1 MSTIAHVIR
10 RFQAEEILSDGT
22 PEGVSHALV
31 LKVHGEIR
39 QQVAIILRET
49 LIELIDRGAL
59 ELYLD
64 VSDMQHIDSS
74 GVSAIVHITQK
85 MKKTGGQMVIVG
97 ATAWI
102 QKVFGVVK
110 IDRIVDVVEAVPE
123 LLKTQRSM
131 RTLISKTQSDR

>member
-1 MSTIAHVIR
+1 MTPVENVIR
-10 RFQAEEILSDGT
+10 RFQAEEILFDST
-22 PEGVSHALV
+22 PEGVTHALV
-31 LKVHGEIR
+31 LKVRGEIR
-39 QQVAIILRET
+39 QQVAALLREA
-49 LIELIDRGAL
+49 LVELIDRGAL

-85 MKKTGGQMVIVG
+85 MKKVGGHMVIVG
-97 ATAWI
+97 ATAWV

-110 IDRIVDVVEAVPE
+110 IDRIVDVMETVPDIQ
-123 LLKTQRSM
+123 KSQRSM